1 MNNYL
6 SKTLELCNDVDLV
19 LLDEA
24 YHGFVDN
31 YNKFLSDLVEK
42 HDNLIS
48 VRTLSK
54 LFGTAG
60 IRIGYAI

>member
-1 MNNYL
+1 MH
-6 SKTLELCNDVDLV
+6 DADLV
-19 LLDEA
+19 LRDEA

-31 YNKFLSDLVEK
+31 YNDQFLSDLVEK

-60 IRIGYAI
+60 IRIGYAISNRSLD